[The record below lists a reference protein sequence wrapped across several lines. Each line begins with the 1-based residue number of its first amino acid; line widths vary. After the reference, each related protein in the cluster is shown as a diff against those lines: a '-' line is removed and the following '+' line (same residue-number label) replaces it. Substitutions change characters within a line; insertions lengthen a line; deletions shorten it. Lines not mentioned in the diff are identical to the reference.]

1 MPKYALHTAYQWYC
15 TLKSTNDPNLELPP
29 LNAPDANGQID
40 LFLGERF
47 CRYTNCPKDTPA
59 TSTNNLRKHY
69 ADKHADI
76 TLAARGGRPSLQDEN
91 DAVEFYVA
99 IRDEYDANVDQAA
112 SIKPAIPRKADG
124 TIHLTNMR
132 KLAKERGGQI
142 PCEPCKDAEDHP
154 GCCREENAE
163 RCDNFELFLTGG
175 GEE

>member
-29 LNAPDANGQID
+29 LNAPD
-40 LFLGERF
+40 
-47 CRYTNCPKDTPA
+47 TPA

-69 ADKHADI
+69 ADKHVDI

>member
-15 TLKSTNDPNLELPP
+15 TLKSTNDLNLELPP
-29 LNAPDANGQID
+29 LNAPD
-40 LFLGERF
+40 
-47 CRYTNCPKDTPA
+47 TPA
-59 TSTNNLRKHY
+59 TSTNNL
-69 ADKHADI
+69 
-76 TLAARGGRPSLQDEN
+76 Q
-91 DAVEFYVA
+91 FYVA

-112 SIKPAIPRKADG
+112 SIKPTIPRKVDG

-142 PCEPCKDAEDHP
+142 LCELCKDAEDHL